1 MPKEH
6 DLALVTCSIGL
17 RFPKRGADSGVQL
30 LLSTVGQT
38 QAKTGCVSCAV
49 ARDAMEPECV
59 RYTEEW
65 SSDPAFRRHL
75 RSEEFRRVLAA
86 MDMCCEEPQ
95 VVIGNLSGRSGIAY
109 LQELRETASS

>member
-1 MPKEH
+1 MQEEH

-17 RFPKRGADSGVQL
+17 RFPKRVADGGVQL
-30 LLSTVGQT
+30 LLSTVGQI
-38 QAKTGCVSCAV
+38 QAKAGCVSCAV
-49 ARDAMEPECV
+49 ARDAVDPECV

-65 SSDPAFRRHL
+65 SSDPSFRRHL
-75 RSEEFRRVLAA
+75 RSEEFLRVLTV

-109 LQELRETASS
+109 LQELRETATS